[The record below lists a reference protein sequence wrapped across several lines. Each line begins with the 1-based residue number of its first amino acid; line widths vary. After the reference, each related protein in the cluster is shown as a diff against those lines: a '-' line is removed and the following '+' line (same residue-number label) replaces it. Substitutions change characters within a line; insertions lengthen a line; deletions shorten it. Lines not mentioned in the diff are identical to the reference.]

1 VIRRRVFPEPEAA
14 KAPTITWVFW
24 MVKLLITV
32 GGEATCDYLAQ
43 SNHLVAAVAAVALLV
58 VGLTWQLRVRRYTA
72 AAYWFLVYAV
82 VVFGTGAADA
92 LHQAAGLPYAA
103 TTLVWAAILA
113 GVLTAWYRDP
123 EMSVGSVTTRRREV
137 TYWAMVLATVAAGT
151 TLADFAASS
160 LNLGYG
166 SSTVVFLAAVVVP
179 VVDWCLGLNAV
190 PAFWWAYGLTW
201 SLGASLADY
210 VSQAPARGGLGFGD
224 GRTALVAML
233 AVVAA
238 VAAGTAFIPARST

>member
-1 VIRRRVFPEPEAA
+1 MTRRRVFPEPEAA
-14 KAPTITWVFW
+14 KAPAITPVFW
-24 MVKLLITV
+24 VVKLLIAV
-32 GGEATCDYLAQ
+32 GGEATSDYLDQ
-43 SNHLVAAVAAVALLV
+43 GNHLLTVVVTAGLLV
-58 VGLTWQLRVRRYTA
+58 AGLTWQFRVRRYTA

-92 LHQAAGLPYAA
+92 LHQVAGLPYAA
-103 TTLVWAAILA
+103 ATLVWAAVLA
-113 GVLTAWYRDP
+113 GVSAAWYRDP
-123 EMSVGSVTTRRREV
+123 GMSVGSVTTRRREA
-137 TYWAMVLATVAAGT
+137 TYWAMALATVAAGT

-190 PAFWWAYGLTW
+190 HAYWWAYGLTW
-201 SLGASLADY
+201 PLGASLADY
-210 VSQAPARGGLGFGD
+210 VSQASARGGLGFGD
-224 GRTALVAML
+224 GRTALAATL

-238 VAAGTAFIPARST
+238 IAAGTTFIPARSA